1 MPPARQ
7 LFSAAKNIFGHI
19 FSEKSPSPLTSKGVK
34 QVGFEWDLDP
44 ELTLIFEGCSSVL
57 IPSAVQRTT
66 MHRNNALECKPDTA
80 LPLLQC
86 LSALCTA
93 PLTLASVVTGLLEEY
108 IQWAASPPP
117 HPIYYLPRIYLWKR
131 GGVWDLCIGGSLS
144 FPFFYRFTQPREKG
158 AECFFA
164 SEVAISRYEVTPF
177 RQFDFL
183 SGPARP

>member
-108 IQWAASPPP
+108 IQWAAPPSPTPP
-117 HPIYYLPRIYLWKR
+117 DLLPPQNLSLEKGAGCAIYVLEP
-131 GGVWDLCIGGSLS
+131 SLS
-144 FPFFYRFTQPREKG
+144 FPVR
-158 AECFFA
+158 
-164 SEVAISRYEVTPF
+164 SLHSTP
-177 RQFDFL
+177 
-183 SGPARP
+183 

>member
-19 FSEKSPSPLTSKGVK
+19 FSEKSPTPLTSKGVK

-108 IQWAASPPP
+108 IQWAAPPSP
-117 HPIYYLPRIYLWKR
+117 HPTRFITSPEFISGKG
-131 GGVWDLCIGGSLS
+131 GGVCDLCIGA
-144 FPFFYRFTQPREKG
+144 FPFLPPLG
-158 AECFFA
+158 IA
-164 SEVAISRYEVTPF
+164 SLDPMKRAQSA
-177 RQFDFL
+177 FL
-183 SGPARP
+183 H

>member
-19 FSEKSPSPLTSKGVK
+19 FSEKSPTPLTSKGVK

-108 IQWAASPPP
+108 IQWTAPPSPNLLPP
-117 HPIYYLPRIYLWKR
+117 QNLSLEKGRGVGFMYWRFPFLPLF
-131 GGVWDLCIGGSLS
+131 LS
-144 FPFFYRFTQPREKG
+144 FH
-158 AECFFA
+158 
-164 SEVAISRYEVTPF
+164 STP
-177 RQFDFL
+177 
-183 SGPARP
+183 